1 MKQILGGLLLAGI
14 LLVSGQHA
22 AALVG
27 PPMSAYQAYPPFIN
41 QSVPPLV
48 MIAMSKDHRMFIT
61 AYNDIMDLNGDGT
74 VETTYTDIINYYG
87 YFDSNKCYTYST
99 ANSRFEPSAAA
110 TGANLHYCSNQ
121 WSGNFLN
128 WATMVRIDVVRKVLY
143 GGARSTDT
151 SGASGQTVL
160 RRTWLPQDAHSF
172 AKVYSGADLASL
184 VPTNSASPAFT
195 ITSGSITLCNTNT
208 AGISSQPGGRIKVVD
223 GNFPYAASTESSAGG
238 IIGQCT
244 RTQTNSTTAITV
256 KATLNADVLV
266 CVPGMLETNCDTYQ
280 DNVTPT
286 PNTWYKP
293 TGLMQRMGVNRQGT
307 YNNAADDT
315 IQMTF
320 GLISGSYGAHVGGGV
335 VRSNIV
341 DMSSEIDPSTGIVKA
356 TSQIINNINN
366 FKIVQYSFSGG
377 WYYGTDTATSNQAN
391 NNCNQGEPLVLQDTT
406 GYCKS
411 WGNPMG
417 EMMYETIRFFKGLSG
432 ATPQFQVATPD
443 SGVSGLSVVSAWTD
457 PYASCPYCAK
467 PFVLLFSD
475 ASPSY
480 DSDHLPGYY
489 SSWAAPT
496 DPISNSDTPSVT
508 TLVGN
513 ANMNTLEGIGN
524 VFIGQSGTTFD
535 RACTP
540 KTGDFTQIR
549 GLCTEEPTKQGAFYI
564 AGLANYANV
573 TDLRGALGNDTSN
586 SVKQSLTTY
595 SVVTNSPFPTLT
607 FTVGANTVQVVPDF
621 MDGCPKVNWGS
632 PGYAGCTAVGTNGD
646 SSKGEIVYFKLCP
659 NDADWTT
666 EQGNG
671 FTSCYEI
678 EWDDAEFGW
687 DYDLDVLYRIY
698 VQTNAG
704 AGTITLKTKGLYAGA
719 GHTDYAGYFIN
730 GVTNSGSYLD
740 VVCGGVASFADC
752 DVYTAIT
759 GAADGMGNSVNQ
771 RTFTVSGTTTQ
782 ILKDPLWYA
791 AKYGGFID
799 KNGNN
804 IPDLQN
810 EWDVNGDG
818 VPDNYFY
825 AVSPLY
831 LEQQLA
837 NAFAAILN
845 RSSSGTAA
853 SVLASSTTGDGAL
866 YQAFF
871 FPSQIEGTRQVTWTG
886 YTQGLF
892 VDSFGNLREDTV
904 NDGKLIYSQDNIIVT
919 RYDPASGQVLVD
931 KYQDLNGDGVADTT
945 QPYITVTL
953 TEIKPIW
960 EAGNVLAQTA
970 PASRNILTWVDL
982 NGNGVVDASEFIPFT
997 TANAAPLSAYL
1008 RADAVAPYT
1017 ASNIISFVQG
1027 NYINGL
1033 RDRRLTVNGTL
1044 QVWKYGDPIYSTPVV
1059 VGAPAE
1065 RYDILYGDPGYLN
1078 FYVKY
1083 RQRRQV
1089 AYVGANDGMLHA
1101 FDVGFYTPSDGT
1113 HHGCFTM
1120 NSTDNCSTQTTVSLG
1135 DEKWA
1140 FIPQELLPQ
1149 LRFLADPGY
1158 THVYYVDLK
1167 PKITDAR
1174 IFTEEPACASGVT
1187 TVGCVHPGGWGTI
1200 LIGGFRMGGSCGNC
1214 TTQGTPMSYAGDFD
1228 NNAGT
1233 PNTTRTFYSAYF
1245 VLDITNPEANPTL
1258 LWSFSDPN
1266 LGFTTSSPTVA
1277 RVNPSTDPTTLA
1289 TNEKWVAL
1297 FGSGPTDYTAAAGQ
1311 SSQIWAVD
1319 LKTGTTVTAPTVYPT
1334 GSWNAFM
1341 SDLITVDYNLDFRV
1355 DVLYAGRT
1363 INDGSGTWRGK
1374 LYRLTTNCLDTTQ
1387 PCPTNPAQWGIT
1399 SGSNQIPTE
1408 IIDTFT
1414 DASSTTRNLGP
1425 VVYAPVAVVDDSYK
1439 LWVFAGT
1446 GRYFST
1452 ADKTDTSSQYLVGI
1466 KDSVMTFSCTQT
1478 SSTSCWDNNLVDLT
1492 GITVCVAGVGT
1503 CTTANQVSGVTG
1515 VSTYP
1520 SLIAL
1525 VQSKDGFVRILPTGE
1540 RLSAGPS
1547 VFGGLAFYPTFVP
1560 NTDICVAGGN
1570 GYFYALYYKTGGPY
1584 SEPVIGTN
1592 AAGLNQNIADKS
1604 GGTQGVGTGAALQ
1617 VIHNTPGGNPLI
1629 KECSQASTGALNCGK
1644 VNTAGAIASR
1654 YVSWINQRY

>member
-1 MKQILGGLLLAGI
+1 MKKILGGLLLAGI
-14 LLVSGQHA
+14 LLVLGQLA
-22 AALVG
+22 TAQVG
-27 PPMSAYQAYPPFIN
+27 PPMSAYTAYPPFVN

-48 MIAMSKDHRMFIT
+48 MIAMSKDHRMFIM

-87 YFDSNKCYTYST
+87 YFDYNKCYTYST
-99 ANSRFEPSAAA
+99 ANSRFEPAA
-110 TGANLHYCSNQ
+110 TATGTNTHYCSNQ

-128 WATMVRIDVVRKVLY
+128 WATMARIDVVRKVLY

-151 SGASGQTVL
+151 SGASGATVL
-160 RRTWLPQDAHSF
+160 RRTWLPQDSHSF
-172 AKVYSGADLASL
+172 AKVYSGADLSSL

-195 ITSGSITLCNTNT
+195 ISSGSITLCNTNT
-208 AGISSQPGGRIKVVD
+208 AGISTQPGGRILVVD
-223 GNFPYAASTESSAGG
+223 GNFPYAAATESVSGA
-238 IIGQCT
+238 IKGQCT
-244 RTQTNSTTAITV
+244 RTQTNSSTAITV

-266 CVPGMLETNCDTYQ
+266 CVPGMLEANCDTYQ
-280 DNVTPT
+280 DNV

-341 DMSSEIDPSTGIVKA
+341 DMSSEIDPATGVVKT

-366 FKIVQYSFSGG
+366 FKIVQYSFSSG
-377 WYYGTDTATSNQAN
+377 WYMGTDTATSNVAN

-417 EMMYETIRFFKGLSG
+417 EMMYEAIRYFKGMSG
-432 ATPQFQVATPD
+432 PTPQFQVASPD
-443 SGVSGLSVVSAWTD
+443 SGVAGLSVASSWTD

-480 DSDHLPGYY
+480 DSEHLPGYY
-489 SSWAAPT
+489 SGWAAPP
-496 DPISNSDTPSVT
+496 DPISTSDTPSVT
-508 TLVGN
+508 SLVTN
-513 ANMNTLEGIGN
+513 ANMNALEGIGN
-524 VFIGQSGTTFD
+524 VFIGESGTTND
-535 RACTP
+535 RACSP
-540 KTGDFTQIR
+540 KAGDFTQIR
-549 GLCTEEPTKQGAFYI
+549 GLCTEEPTKRGAFYI

-586 SVKQSLTTY
+586 SVKQSLATY
-595 SVVTNSPFPTLT
+595 SVVTNSPYPTLT
-607 FTVGANTVQVVPDF
+607 FNVGSKTVQVVPDF
-621 MDGCPKVNWGS
+621 HDGCPSAGWGG
-632 PGYAGCTAVGTNGD
+632 PTYTGCTSIGTNGD
-646 SSKGEIVYFKLCP
+646 NSKGELVYFKLCP

-678 EWDDAEFGW
+678 MWDDAEFGW

-698 VQTNAG
+698 VQTNSAG
-704 AGTITLKTKGLYAGA
+704 GTITLKTKGLYAGA

-730 GVTNSGSYLD
+730 GVTNPGSYLD
-740 VVCGGVASFADC
+740 LTCGGVAAFADC
-752 DVYTAIT
+752 DVYTAVNGT
-759 GAADGMGNSVNQ
+759 SDGMGNSVNQ

-799 KNGNN
+799 QDGDNTPN
-804 IPDLQN
+804 LQS
-810 EWDVNGDG
+810 EWDANGDG
-818 VPDNYFY
+818 TPDTYFY

-845 RSSSGTAA
+845 RASSGTAA
-853 SVLASSTTGDGAL
+853 SVLASSTTGDGAM

-871 FPSQIEGTRQVTWTG
+871 FPSRLDGTREIKWTG

-892 VDSFGNLREDTV
+892 VDSFGNLREDT
-904 NDGKLIYSQDNIIVT
+904 NGDGKLIYGQDDIIVT
-919 RYDPASGQVLVD
+919 RFDVASGLVKVD
-931 KYQDLNGDGVADTT
+931 KYHDVSPADGIADTT
-945 QPYITVTL
+945 QPYATVDL
-953 TEIKPIW
+953 TDIKPIW
-960 EAGNVLAQTA
+960 EAGQVLAQTA
-970 PASRNILTWVDL
+970 PASRTILTWTDL
-982 NGNGVVDASEFIPFT
+982 NGNGAVDAATEVIPFT
-997 TANAAPLSAYL
+997 DANAAQLSAYL
-1008 RADAVAPYT
+1008 RADPTGSYT
-1017 ASNIISFVQG
+1017 ASNIIDFIRGSQ
-1027 NYINGL
+1027 ISGL
-1033 RDRRLTVNGTL
+1033 RDRQLTVNGTL
-1044 QVWKYGDPIYSTPVV
+1044 QVWKLGDPIYATPVI
-1059 VGAPAE
+1059 VGAPSE
-1065 RYDILYGDPGYLN
+1065 RYDALYGDPGYLN

-1101 FDVGFYTPSDGT
+1101 FDVGFYTPSDGV
-1113 HHGCFTM
+1113 HHGCFTR
-1120 NSTDNCSTQTTVSLG
+1120 NLTDNCSTQTTVSLG
-1135 DEKWA
+1135 EEKWA

-1149 LRFLADPGY
+1149 LRWLAAPGY

-1214 TTQGTPMSYAGDFD
+1214 TTQGTPMSYSGDFD

-1233 PNTTRTFYSAYF
+1233 PNTTRSFYSAYF
-1245 VLDITNPEANPTL
+1245 VLDITDPESNPKL

-1266 LGFTTSSPTVA
+1266 LGFTTSTPTVA

-1289 TNEKWVAL
+1289 TNEKWVAF

-1311 SSQIWAVD
+1311 PSRIWAVD
-1319 LKTGTTVTAPTVYPT
+1319 LKTGTTVAAPTVYPV

-1341 SDLITVDYNLDFRV
+1341 GDLITVDYNLDFRA
-1355 DVLYAGRT
+1355 DVLYSGRT

-1374 LYRLTTNCLDTTQ
+1374 LYRLTTNCEDTSTT
-1387 PCPTNPAQWGIT
+1387 CPTDPGQWGIA
-1399 SGSNQIPTE
+1399 SGSNRIPTE
-1408 IIDTFT
+1408 IIDTFN
-1414 DASSTTRNLGP
+1414 DASSTTRELGP
-1425 VVYAPVAVVDDSYK
+1425 VPYAPVAVIDDSHK

-1452 ADKTDTSSQYLVGI
+1452 ADKTDTSPQYLVGI
-1466 KDSVMTFSCTQT
+1466 KDSVIGLSCSQT
-1478 SSTSCWDNNLVDLT
+1478 SSTSCWDNNLADLT
-1492 GITVCVAGVGT
+1492 GIAVCVAGVGT
-1503 CTTANQVSGVTG
+1503 CTTANQVSGITG
-1515 VSTYP
+1515 VSTYA

-1540 RLSAGPS
+1540 RASAGPS
-1547 VFGGLAFYPTFVP
+1547 VFGGIAFFPVFLP
-1560 NTDICVAGGN
+1560 NSDICVAGGN
-1570 GYFYALYYKTGGPY
+1570 GYLYALYYQTGGPY
-1584 SEPVIGTN
+1584 SEPVIGTT
-1592 AAGLNQNIADKS
+1592 AAGGNQNINDKS

-1617 VIHNTPGGNPLI
+1617 IIHNTPGGSPLI
-1629 KECSQASTGALNCGK
+1629 KYCQQSSTGSLNCGK
-1644 VNTAGAIASR
+1644 STVPLAITSR
-1654 YVSWINQRY
+1654 YISWINQRD